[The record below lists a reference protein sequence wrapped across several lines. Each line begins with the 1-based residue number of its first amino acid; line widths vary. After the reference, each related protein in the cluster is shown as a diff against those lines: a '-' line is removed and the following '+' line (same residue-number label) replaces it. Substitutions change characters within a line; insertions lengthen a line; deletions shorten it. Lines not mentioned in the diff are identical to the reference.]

1 MKTREEILKAIEA
14 WQKENEE
21 RTAFVILTDEEQ
33 RMSQAVAGKRLN
45 LVASIVMATRD
56 EKTRELVK
64 GSLEFGEFYSYT
76 EGKINEEVEKRL
88 NERKE

>member
-1 MKTREEILKAIEA
+1 MKAIKA

-33 RMSQAVAGKRLN
+33 GMSQAVAGKGLN

-64 GSLEFGEFYSYT
+64 ESLKFGEFYSYT
-76 EGKINEEVEKRL
+76 EGRINEEVEKRL